1 MAEISRIER
10 IKLEKCLDM
19 GEGFVL
25 DFVNRTFEDFFL
37 ESFNVE
43 IYNDKYNSGNSGS
56 KANRLREFWKKESNY
71 LVGKSIIELLDYSK
85 EIGYSYN
92 KPIDTF
98 EECYK
103 IGHRLRDE
111 MGIAE
116 IDAIKPIEDTRD
128 YKLLSEAIKNHILKN
143 EPEVGLDR
151 LHTYIVGYIRSLCDK
166 HQIHFKKKESLNAIF
181 GKYIKTLTKKNI
193 IESEMTIR
201 ILKFSISI
209 LDSFNYVRNNQ
220 SFAHDNESIINYSES
235 ILIINNVN
243 SLIKFIQEI
252 EEKIDNNS
260 NIDEPEN
267 LPF

>member
-1 MAEISRIER
+1 MSKITRIER
-10 IKLEKCLDM
+10 KKLEKCLDM
-19 GEGFVL
+19 EEGYVL

-37 ESFNVE
+37 ESFNIE
-43 IYNDKYNSGNSGS
+43 IYNEKYNSGNSGS
-56 KANRLREFWKKESNY
+56 KANRLREFWKKENNY

-92 KPIDTF
+92 KPYETL

-103 IGHRLRDE
+103 IGHKLKDE
-111 MGIAE
+111 IDIAE
-116 IDAIKPIEDTRD
+116 IDAIKPIENTRD
-128 YKLLSEAIKNHILKN
+128 YKLLSESIKNHILKN
-143 EPEVGLDR
+143 QPEAGLDR
-151 LHTYIVGYIRSLCDK
+151 LHTYIVGYIRNLCEK
-166 HQIHFKKKESLNAIF
+166 HQIHYEKKESLNAIF
-181 GKYIKTLTKKNI
+181 GKYVKVLTQKNV

-220 SFAHDNESIINYSES
+220 SFAHHNKSIINYSES
-235 ILIINNVN
+235 ILILNNVN

-252 EEKIDNNS
+252 EEKTDNNC

>member
-10 IKLEKCLDM
+10 IKLEKYLDM

-25 DFVNRTFEDFFL
+25 NFVNRTFEDFFL
-37 ESFNVE
+37 ESFNIE

-71 LVGKSIIELLDYSK
+71 LV
-85 EIGYSYN
+85 
-92 KPIDTF
+92 
-98 EECYK
+98 
-103 IGHRLRDE
+103 
-111 MGIAE
+111 
-116 IDAIKPIEDTRD
+116 
-128 YKLLSEAIKNHILKN
+128 
-143 EPEVGLDR
+143 
-151 LHTYIVGYIRSLCDK
+151 
-166 HQIHFKKKESLNAIF
+166 

-235 ILIINNVN
+235 ILIIN
-243 SLIKFIQEI
+243 
-252 EEKIDNNS
+252 
-260 NIDEPEN
+260 
-267 LPF
+267 